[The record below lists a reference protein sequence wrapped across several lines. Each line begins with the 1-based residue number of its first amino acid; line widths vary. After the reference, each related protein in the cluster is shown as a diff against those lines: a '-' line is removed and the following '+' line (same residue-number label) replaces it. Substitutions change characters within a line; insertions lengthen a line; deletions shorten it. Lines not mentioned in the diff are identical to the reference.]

1 MSIIVCVIFN
11 DISTILLKEMECIFQ
26 KLLKPL
32 TFTHLGYTNP
42 RSLSSSHG
50 NISLKSC
57 FIFRMS
63 FLYINSI
70 NFLVLYGIMFYV
82 KKCMKNLNFTRVG
95 ITYRARMLYL
105 LYKCKYVDKPM
116 CENLRNN
123 SSSVSKKFVYPFNV
137 TM

>member
-1 MSIIVCVIFN
+1 
-11 DISTILLKEMECIFQ
+11 
-26 KLLKPL
+26 
-32 TFTHLGYTNP
+32 
-42 RSLSSSHG
+42 
-50 NISLKSC
+50 
-57 FIFRMS
+57 MS

-82 KKCMKNLNFTRVG
+82 KKSMKNINFARVG
-95 ITYRARMLYL
+95 ITYIAQMLYF